1 MTFRISTPKTDPR
14 SGRRWLQW
22 LLLAGFVLS
31 LLIGSGALLG
41 IYLLPN
47 VEEEAAQVT
56 SDPLLLVEPARIPPH
71 LALLQL
77 AGADSEGLVRQAA
90 NAGERTLAYAILI
103 YDGTLAPSR
112 QANESLRVGRLF
124 LADGDAV
131 RGVAAFNRA
140 RTAALFALPMPPLER
155 GQLLARSAEGL
166 LQADDVAGSLES
178 ALQAQHVAAQAA
190 GLLPAQRVQ
199 ILQSVEPIIRAHG
212 SSEEVQRLTELL
224 RSPGQ
229 TPPRVALISRLPEL
243 RAEYPKPVALDEAH
257 NQRITAAQ
265 LLIDRILLTGG
276 QDIDPERGGLVQAMQ
291 AEDVLWTELYA
302 GWNDPALQLGQR
314 HQLLLD
320 YRNWLLVKQ
329 QAAQGGFGLRLVES
343 WESEQTNIRIQLGRV
358 MGEMNA
364 LIAAQVNEETDPLRR
379 PVLRLETLQWLALQA
394 ELGFYPNA
402 PLGDLSSQME
412 ATQAELETLAVPPDL
427 PLFYEI
433 GGDAPGFR
441 IARRY
446 Q

>member
-1 MTFRISTPKTDPR
+1 MTFQVSTPKSAPR
-14 SGRRWLQW
+14 PSRGWLQL
-22 LLLAGFVLS
+22 LLLAGFILS
-31 LLIGSGALLG
+31 LLIGAGALLG
-41 IYLLPN
+41 IYLLPD
-47 VEEEAAQVT
+47 VEQEAAQVT

-77 AGADSEGLVRQAA
+77 AGAEGDGLVRQAA
-90 NAGERTLAYAILI
+90 NAGERTLTYAILI
-103 YDGTLAPSR
+103 YDGTLTPSR

-124 LADGDAV
+124 LADNDPV
-131 RGVAAFNRA
+131 RAVAAFNRA
-140 RTAALFALPMPPLER
+140 RTAAIFALPMPPLER

-166 LQADDVAGSLES
+166 LQAGDLAGSLQS

-199 ILQSVEPIIRAHG
+199 VLQSVDPIIRAHG
-212 SSEEVQRLTELL
+212 SSEEAQRLTELL

-229 TPPRVALISRLPEL
+229 TPLRLALISRLSEL
-243 RAEYPKPVALDEAH
+243 QTEYPKPVALDETH
-257 NQRITAAQ
+257 NQRITNAQ
-265 LLIDRILLTGG
+265 ILIDRILLTGG
-276 QDIDPERGGLVQAMQ
+276 QDIDPERAALVAAMQ
-291 AEDVLWTELYA
+291 AEDGLWAEVYA
-302 GWNDPALQLGQR
+302 GWNNPALQLAQR
-314 HQLLLD
+314 HSLLLD
-320 YRNWLLVKQ
+320 YRNWLLVKR
-329 QAAQGGFGLRLVES
+329 QAAEGGFGLRLVES
-343 WESEQTNIRIQLGRV
+343 WESEQENIRIQLGRV

-364 LIAAQVNEETDPLRR
+364 LIAAQVNEDTDPLAR
-379 PVLRLETLQWLALQA
+379 PVLRLEALQWLALQA

-412 ATQAELETLAVPPDL
+412 ATQAELETLGVPPDL